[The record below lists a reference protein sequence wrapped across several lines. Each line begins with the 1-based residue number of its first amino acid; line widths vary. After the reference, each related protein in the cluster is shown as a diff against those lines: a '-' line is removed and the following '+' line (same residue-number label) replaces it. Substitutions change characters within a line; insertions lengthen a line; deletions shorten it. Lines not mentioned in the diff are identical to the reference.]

1 MMMTNAAAVTRIVSR
16 VSEIA
21 DERRLRGLEITTETD
36 GTTTFQRETVNVHL
50 FEADRELHV
59 RGPDSAAAAQID
71 GGADAT
77 GYLSQAAAETGA
89 ERIFAFLR
97 PRLSAS

>member
-21 DERRLRGLEITTETD
+21 GECGLRGLEITTETD
-36 GTTTFQRETVNVHL
+36 GTTTFQHETVNVHL
-50 FEADRELHV
+50 FEADHELHV

-77 GYLSQAAAETGA
+77 GHLSQAGAETGA
-89 ERIFAFLR
+89 ERIVALLR